1 MVCPRVKQ
9 FGKIESDITRNFVKK
24 ILDFVTTQSLTDGF
38 SLGEKPVYES
48 TGYTVA
54 SSTQVLDG
62 GVALSSQI
70 RIQS

>member
-24 ILDFVTTQSLTDGF
+24 ILDFVTTQSLTYGL
-38 SLGEKPVYES
+38 SLGEKPTYDF

-54 SSTQVLDG
+54 SSTQALDG
-62 GVALSSQI
+62 VVALSSQI